1 MNNNL
6 NMTDLIGS
14 NVSIQV
20 KIEDL
25 QDFARQILLGAQ
37 SIARE
42 QAELATRADKLL
54 TVQEAAQMLSV
65 SKMTLHRWDK
75 NGILKKVE
83 IGGKRR
89 YRLSDIEKRAGCKL
103 NPESNVSK

>member
-1 MNNNL
+1 
-6 NMTDLIGS
+6 MTKNFI
-14 NVSIQV
+14 NVS
-20 KIEDL
+20 DL
-25 QDFARQILLGAQ
+25 LMSSENVVLQMSSNDLKGFARAILLGAQ

-42 QAELATRADKLL
+42 QAELAEKADKLL
-54 TVQEAAQMLSV
+54 TVEEAAQLLSV

-89 YRLSDIEKRAGCKL
+89 YRLSDIEKLVGCKM
-103 NPESNVSK
+103 